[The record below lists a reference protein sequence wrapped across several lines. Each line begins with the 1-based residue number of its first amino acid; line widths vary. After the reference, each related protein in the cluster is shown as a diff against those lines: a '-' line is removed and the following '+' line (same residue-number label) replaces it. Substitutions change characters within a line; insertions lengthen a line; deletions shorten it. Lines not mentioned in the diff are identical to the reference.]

1 MSTNFYLYRPS
12 DPCEACGHE
21 RNEPWRVHIGKS
33 SGGWVFLWRG
43 WDGTEGYGP
52 GVPLET
58 PDAWFAYLADEMRK
72 GAEIKD
78 EYRVSYDLDDFRDFV
93 IRKRDEPR
101 RNSRIKETDVVHVDG
116 DDVAFHE
123 FC

>member
-21 RNEPWRVHIGKS
+21 RNEPTRLHIGKS

-43 WDGTEGYGP
+43 WDGTEGNGP

-58 PDAWFAYLADEMRK
+58 PDAWFVYLAEEMSK

-78 EYRVSYDLDDFRDFV
+78 EYRAPYELDEFRDFV
-93 IRKRDEPR
+93 IRKREEPR
-101 RNSRIKETDVVHVDG
+101 RNSRIKDTDVVHADG
-116 DDVAFHE
+116 DDIAFHE